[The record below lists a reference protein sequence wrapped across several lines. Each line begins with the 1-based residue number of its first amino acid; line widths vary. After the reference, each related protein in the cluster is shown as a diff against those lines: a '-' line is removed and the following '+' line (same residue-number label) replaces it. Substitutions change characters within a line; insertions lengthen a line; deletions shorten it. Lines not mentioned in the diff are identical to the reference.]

1 MYITNKT
8 VHTEKALVARVRA
21 GLFLFL
27 FMMSAV
33 WCGAVPALAQEASDV
48 DAKAQLRA
56 QLKEVQDQ
64 IEHYQQSIEETKKT
78 QNSLKREVQIIDV
91 EMKKQKLQVKEIS
104 LSLQEVETEIRE
116 KNNEINS
123 LEDKLKSKKVLLD
136 ASLKRLEQYDN
147 TSWIGILFS
156 GASISDFF
164 NQIRYIQ
171 NIQNEVNEF
180 ITNIDSIRKDLEG
193 QREDLEDKK
202 SDITR
207 LKNLNVLQQSSLEQK
222 QKEKSTLLAKTRGE
236 EKLYTESI
244 KRSQKDI
251 TLLRQQLFTL
261 ESVGVSMSFE
271 EAIKKAKFSGEKTG
285 IRPAFL
291 LAIFQVESRLGT
303 YVGGGSWKK
312 DMKPAERPL
321 FQKITTALGLD
332 PDAMPVSKKPWYG
345 WGGAMG
351 AAQFIPSTWLSY
363 ADQVAAL
370 TGHNPPS
377 PWNIEDAFIA
387 SGLKLVGNGAGGH
400 TYQGEHTAAAKY
412 IAGGNYKKSV
422 GQAYAN
428 NVMDWADHY
437 QKQID
442 VLSGVGTRDAY
453 KIN

>member
-1 MYITNKT
+1 MYFTITT
-8 VHTEKALVARVRA
+8 ASFEKALVARLRA

-27 FMMSAV
+27 IAGAA
-33 WCGAVPALAQEASDV
+33 WCVAVPARAQEASDA

-64 IEHYQQSIEETKKT
+64 IVEYQQNIEEVKKT
-78 QNSLKREVQIIDV
+78 QSSLKREVQIIDS
-91 EMKKQKLQVKEIS
+91 EIKKQRLQVKEIN
-104 LSLQEVETEIRE
+104 LSLQEVEADIRD

-171 NIQNEVNEF
+171 NIQNEVNGF
-180 ITNIDSIRKDLEG
+180 ITNIDSIRKDLEI

-202 SDITR
+202 NDITR
-207 LKNLNVLQQSSLEQK
+207 LKNLNVLQQTSLEQK
-222 QKEKSTLLAKTRGE
+222 QKDKTTLLTRTKGE
-236 EKLYTESI
+236 EKLFSESL

-271 EAIKKAKFSGEKTG
+271 EAIKKAQFAGEKTG
-285 IRPAFL
+285 VRPAFL
-291 LAIFQVESRLGT
+291 LAIFQVETRLGT

-387 SGLKLVGNGAGGH
+387 SGLKLVSNGAGGH

-437 QKQID
+437 QRQID
-442 VLSGVGTRDAY
+442 ILSGVSVKSGSLS
-453 KIN
+453 N